1 MEIKHY
7 TVLLS
12 WILFLFS
19 LSAYADENETLF
31 NVVNLQAQAEQEIPN
46 DQMTAVLATEHEG
59 KEAAAIAEQ
68 VNEDMQ
74 WALDIIGKYQFAM
87 ARTTN
92 YQTYPVYNKQ
102 NIIGWRASQQVEIKS
117 TNIRG
122 LSELIGKLQDKLQ
135 VRQMYFSPTD
145 ETRKKY
151 EDRLIEEAIEAF
163 KDRVAIVKKHMDNK
177 DHRIINININTGGYQ
192 PPVPF
197 ARGGAVESMAMKA
210 VPAVEAG
217 TSKITV
223 TVNGSV
229 QFFQ

>member
-1 MEIKHY
+1 MVSKYKII
-7 TVLLS
+7 TLG
-12 WILFLFS
+12 WIFFLFS
-19 LSAYADENETLF
+19 LNACADDNETLF

-46 DQMTAVLATEHEG
+46 DQMTAMLATEHEG
-59 KEAAAIAEQ
+59 KVASAIAAQ

-74 WALDIIGKYQFAM
+74 WALDVIGKYPFAM
-87 ARTTN
+87 AKTTS

-117 TNIRG
+117 TNTRG

-135 VRQMYFSPTD
+135 VKQMYFSPTD

-151 EDRLIEEAIEAF
+151 EDQLIEIALEAF
-163 KDRVAIVKKHMDNK
+163 KDRVAIVKKHMDNME
-177 DHRIINININTGGYQ
+177 HRILNININTGGYQ
-192 PPVPF
+192 PPVPYE
-197 ARGGAVESMAMKA
+197 RGGMMKAMAVEAT
-210 VPAVEAG
+210 PAVQAG

-229 QFFQ
+229 QFF

>member
-1 MEIKHY
+1 MVSKYKIIA
-7 TVLLS
+7 LG
-12 WILFLFS
+12 WIFFLFS
-19 LSAYADENETLF
+19 LNAYADDNETLF

-46 DQMTAVLATEHEG
+46 DQMTAMLATEHEG
-59 KEAAAIAEQ
+59 KVASAIAAQ

-74 WALDIIGKYQFAM
+74 WALDVIGKYPFTM
-87 ARTTN
+87 AKTTS

-117 TNIRG
+117 TNTRG

-135 VRQMYFSPTD
+135 VKQMYFSPTD

-151 EDRLIEEAIEAF
+151 EDQLIEEALEAF
-163 KDRVAIVKKHMDNK
+163 KDRVAIVKKHMDNME
-177 DHRIINININTGGYQ
+177 HRILNININTGGYQ
-192 PPVPF
+192 PPVPYE
-197 ARGGAVESMAMKA
+197 RGGMMKSMAVEAT
-210 VPAVEAG
+210 PAVQAG

-229 QFFQ
+229 QFF

>member
-7 TVLLS
+7 TYLFS

-19 LSAYADENETLF
+19 LSAYADENDTLF

-59 KEAAAIAEQ
+59 KEAAAIAEL

-74 WALDIIGKYQFAM
+74 WALDIIGKYPFAM
-87 ARTTN
+87 SRTTS

-151 EDRLIEEAIEAF
+151 EDRLIEEALEAF
-163 KDRVAIVKKHMDNK
+163 KDRVAIVKKYMNNK
-177 DHRIINININTGGYQ
+177 DHRIINININTGGYR

-197 ARGGAVESMAMKA
+197 QRSGAVESMAMKA
-210 VPAVEAG
+210 MPAVEAG

-223 TVNGSV
+223 TVSGSV